1 MPNTKYVIGVDF
13 GSDSVRALVVN
24 ALTGEELGSSAAE
37 YKRWA
42 EGLYSDA
49 ANYQFRQHPLDYL
62 EGLEECITGAL
73 GKLPSSVREN
83 VIGIG
88 VDTTG
93 STPGPVDENGTPLAL
108 LPEFKDNPNAMFILW
123 KDHTA
128 VQEASEINELARSWG
143 GVDYT
148 KYVGGVYSS
157 EWFWAKILHILRIDE
172 SVRKS
177 AYSWVECCDWIP
189 ALLTGTENPRLLKRS
204 RCAAG
209 HKAMWHVE
217 WGGLPSEGFLTQLDP
232 LLTGLR
238 DRLYEETYTSDQK
251 AGGLTKE
258 WADRLDLPEG
268 IPVAV
273 GALDAHMGAVGGG
286 IKENALV
293 KIMGTSTCDMM
304 VASYD
309 VVGDHLIEGICGQVD
324 GSIIPGMIGF
334 EAGQSAFGD
343 VFAWFK
349 KVLSW
354 PLQALGENMGL
365 APEFRRK
372 LEDRILE
379 KLTEEASAIDPAETT
394 VLALDWFNGRR
405 TPWADPELKGA
416 LIGLTLGTD
425 APRLFRA
432 LVEATAFG
440 SQATAEE
447 FKKQGLAVQE
457 VIAQGGIP
465 DKNSFVMQITSDV
478 LNMPIKTVCSNQAVA
493 LGAAMFASVVS
504 GVYPNI
510 HEAQAAMSSGYKR
523 VYEPDPSNA
532 ARYQVL
538 YTKYLETGKKL
549 GPILRNL

>member
-1 MPNTKYVIGVDF
+1 MPKPKYVIGVDF
-13 GSDSVRALVVN
+13 GSDSVRALVVDVQ
-24 ALTGEELGSSAAE
+24 TGEELGSSAAP

-42 EGLYSDA
+42 QGRYSDA
-49 ANYQFRQHPLDYL
+49 PNYQFRQHPLDYL
-62 EGLEECITGAL
+62 EGLEECVTDAL
-73 GKLPSSVREN
+73 NKLPPSGRKK

-93 STPGPVDENGTPLAL
+93 STPGPVNENGTPLAL
-108 LPEFKDNPNAMFILW
+108 LPEFKDNPHAMFILW

-128 VQEASEINELARSWG
+128 VQEAFEINDLAKTWG

-148 KYVGGVYSS
+148 KYSGGVYSP
-157 EWFWAKILHILRIDE
+157 EWFWAKILHSLRMDE
-172 SVRKS
+172 NVRNS

-189 ALLTGTENPRLLKRS
+189 ALLTGTENPKLLKRS

-209 HKAMWHVE
+209 HKAMWHAD
-217 WGGLPSEGFLTQLDP
+217 WGGLPSEEFLVQLDP

-238 DRLYEETYTSDQK
+238 ERLYTATYTSDQQ
-251 AGGLTKE
+251 AGKLTKE
-258 WADRLDLPEG
+258 WADRLGLPVG

-286 IKENALV
+286 IKEKALV

-304 VASYD
+304 VAPHD
-309 VVGDHLIEGICGQVD
+309 VVGNNLIEGICGQVD

-354 PLQALGENMGL
+354 PLEALGDDVGL
-365 APEFRRK
+365 PSEVGGK
-372 LEDRILE
+372 LESRILE
-379 KLTEEASAIDPAETT
+379 KLTNEAAAIDPTETT

-416 LIGLTLGTD
+416 LIGLTLGTN

-440 SQATAEE
+440 SKATAEE
-447 FKKQGLAVQE
+447 FKRQGLAVEE

-465 DKNSFVMQITSDV
+465 EKNPFVMQVTADV
-478 LNMPIKTVCSNQAVA
+478 LNMPINTVRSNQAVA
-493 LGAAMFASVVS
+493 LGAAMFASVAS
-504 GVYPNI
+504 GVYSNI
-510 HEAQAAMSSGYKR
+510 HEAQAAMGSGYKQ
-523 VYEPDPSNA
+523 VYKPNPSNV

-538 YTKYLETGKKL
+538 YTKYLEAGEKL
-549 GPILRNL
+549 GSLLRNL